1 MQQRLRERLDL
12 PCALK
17 FFKDNFPMQINQL
30 DPKQADKFSST
41 HAIHYGLSD
50 GRLMVLLSGIVSVD
64 LKSPGWT
71 NENATPG
78 WFIQNLSLSI
88 ALPAGMLRDGQ
99 SFRAIESVPFLS
111 INAMAGFSNV
121 GWAVNSFGLA
131 MQDAAINS
139 VQLKAELGVLSSGEI
154 LNRLGYH
161 ISLIGELVN

>member
-1 MQQRLRERLDL
+1 MC
-12 PCALK
+12 PKVCIK
-17 FFKDNFPMQINQL
+17 NNFPMQISQL

-50 GRLMVLLSGIVSVD
+50 GRQMVLLSGIVSVD

-78 WFIQNLSLSI
+78 WFIQNLSLNI
-88 ALPAGMLRDGQ
+88 ALPADMLRDGQ
-99 SFRAIESVPFLS
+99 SFRPIESVPFLS

-121 GWAVNSFGLA
+121 GWAVNSFDLA

-139 VQLKAELGVLSSGEI
+139 IQLKAELGVLSSGEI